1 MTYDEIKKRLTKCEL
16 QLKEFQDST
25 NPARKAKNFDTT
37 VRKLTVLKESLQKQ
51 LKETEKGMI
60 STSDSG
66 EAEKFAKKG
75 LNVDLKT
82 EQEGVA
88 FSKEE
93 TMAIAKSVGKAVA
106 KAIHS
111 SGDEVSHMKAR
122 NIEEN
127 SFDIY
132 VQYKNEAD
140 DTFSFYISDD
150 TLHLVDFSFD
160 KELVDVGVKPS
171 GEAVVHVD
179 VLANELVK
187 HFKAMQEGMSDQ
199 EFADAGEADRLEK
212 HPDKDKIKKIRA
224 LIAAQQKNEEMEPET
239 EDLYQHDDEYLD
251 QLKHKKETNEAPEG
265 KYYFEVSQDDS
276 TKALFIM
283 DFMFRPQLEK
293 TGKKGFELSQNVYS
307 FENSEVASAA
317 MKLLQD
323 RSGVEIIDTN
333 IGLDKNEE
341 LGLNEAPEGMYYIEV
356 AVRDAKLALE
366 IIDDQP
372 ALKNAIQISS
382 SNVFYLNDEQL
393 AYDLYMDFAAFDV
406 EVTDTN
412 IDENNLEEYKSDYT
426 KRREAERDYQP
437 AKKDKPANPHTDPK
451 TNDYFAYRK
460 KRDIEEGDVDAE
472 MDGGDLD
479 IGHQDDEPNMLKQQV
494 YDIATYAAKL
504 YKQLD
509 KYDRYDGEVDF
520 PHWWQKKIILAR
532 DYVSAAQHYLEF
544 EEKQPALDALALE
557 EGVDEASHAKLKKE
571 YDELV
576 GKMKQLAQHFKTAEG
591 EKKVKIVSA
600 LKQHT
605 ARKRELEKQID
616 AAIGGIGVGQEL
628 DPNLGEAQPT
638 GFGTGQGRSKTI
650 SKGRETNTNL
660 KSKLSSQESPFRSSK
675 YTMVKGVPHKVGPDG
690 KLVPLNKLSETEEDK
705 DYFEHYDELPKDIL
719 KLVDFH
725 QSNLD
730 KFQSAKSIQKLLAKF
745 EEKGWTFDYGLD
757 FDPYGLKPLQELN
770 TNLSEAKATCCGK
783 CGRVHVKGSEC
794 KRPFLKGKDHCRYN

>member
-25 NPARKAKNFDTT
+25 HPARKAKNFDTT
-37 VRKLTVLKESLQKQ
+37 VKKLTVLKESLEKQ

-60 STSDSG
+60 RTSDSG
-66 EAEKFAKKG
+66 EAEKLAKKG

-82 EQEGVA
+82 EQDGVA

-93 TMAIAKSVGKAVA
+93 TMAIAKAVGKAVA

-111 SGDEVSHMKAR
+111 SGDEVAHMKAR

-127 SFDIY
+127 SFEIY
-132 VQYKNEAD
+132 VQYKNDVE

-199 EFADAGEADRLEK
+199 EFAAAGEADRLQK
-212 HPDKDKIKKIRA
+212 HPEKNKIKKIQA
-224 LIAAQQKNEEMEPET
+224 LIAAQQKKEEMKPEV

-251 QLKHKKETNEAPEG
+251 QLKRKKNYGSIEEAPEG
-265 KYYFEVSQDDS
+265 KYYFEVSQADS

-293 TGKKGFELSQNVYS
+293 TGEKGFELSQNVYS
-307 FENSEVASAA
+307 FENGEVASAA

-341 LGLNEAPEGMYYIEV
+341 LGLNEAPEGKYYIKV
-356 AVRDAKLALE
+356 AVRDARKALE
-366 IIDDQP
+366 LIDDSP
-372 ALKNAIQISS
+372 AYSKAVEMDGSDTY
-382 SNVFYLNDEQL
+382 YLTDEQL
-393 AYDLYMDFAAFDV
+393 AHDLFMDLGARGI

-437 AKKDKPANPHTDPK
+437 AKKDKPAKSYKEPK
-451 TNDYFAYRK
+451 NDYFARRRSELDHKYGSTGQEMY
-460 KRDIEEGDVDAE
+460 EEAPEGGFE
-472 MDGGDLD
+472 QGGDLD
-479 IGHQDDEPNMLKQQV
+479 IGHQDDEPNMLKKDL
-494 YDIATYAAKL
+494 YDIITYASKL

-509 KYDRYDGEVDF
+509 KYDDFDGEVDF
-520 PHWWQKKIILAR
+520 PHWWQKKVILSR
-532 DYVSAAQHYLEF
+532 DYMSAAQHYLES
-544 EEKQPALDALALE
+544 EEKQPAIDALALE
-557 EGVDEASHAKLKKE
+557 EGVNEASHAKLKKE

-616 AAIGGIGVGQEL
+616 TVVGGIGVGQEL
-628 DPNLGEAQPT
+628 DG
-638 GFGTGQGRSKTI
+638 
-650 SKGRETNTNL
+650 
-660 KSKLSSQESPFRSSK
+660 
-675 YTMVKGVPHKVGPDG
+675 
-690 KLVPLNKLSETEEDK
+690 
-705 DYFEHYDELPKDIL
+705 
-719 KLVDFH
+719 
-725 QSNLD
+725 
-730 KFQSAKSIQKLLAKF
+730 
-745 EEKGWTFDYGLD
+745 
-757 FDPYGLKPLQELN
+757 
-770 TNLSEAKATCCGK
+770 NLSEAKATCCGK

-794 KRPFLKGKDHCRYN
+794 KRPYLKGKDHCRYN